1 MKNFHIYLNDKCL
14 FKNLNQEEFDLI
26 WDKIYYSYWREELT
40 YVECIDDAC
49 IKGKVEEHS
58 YWVELLIDKIVKKT

>member
-1 MKNFHIYLNDKCL
+1 MKNYHIYFNGQCL

-26 WDKIYYSYWREELT
+26 WGRIYRSYFREELT

-49 IKGKVEEHS
+49 IKGEIAEHS
-58 YWVELLIDKIVKKT
+58 Y

>member
-1 MKNFHIYLNDKCL
+1 M

-26 WDKIYYSYWREELT
+26 WGRIYHSYFREELT

-49 IKGKVEEHS
+49 IKGEIAEHS
-58 YWVELLIDKIVKKT
+58 Y

>member
-1 MKNFHIYLNDKCL
+1 L

-26 WDKIYYSYWREELT
+26 WGRIYRSYFREELT

-49 IKGKVEEHS
+49 IKGEIAEHS
-58 YWVELLIDKIVKKT
+58 Y

>member
-1 MKNFHIYLNDKCL
+1 MKNYHIYLNYKCL

-58 YWVELLIDKIVKKT
+58 Y